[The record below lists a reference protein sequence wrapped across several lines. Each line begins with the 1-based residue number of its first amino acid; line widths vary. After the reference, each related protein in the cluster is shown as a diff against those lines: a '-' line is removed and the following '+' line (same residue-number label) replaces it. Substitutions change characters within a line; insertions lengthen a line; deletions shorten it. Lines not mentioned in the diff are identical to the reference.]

1 MAKVDV
7 VTPTYRRKTVLNEY
21 FAMLA
26 AQTMQDFRVLL
37 VNDDPDAS
45 IIDWVKPWQDR
56 LEIVLLEPGVN
67 QKAAAARNLA
77 LSHATAPYIA
87 LCDDDDFWH
96 PWHLEQLL
104 ATLENTDLDLAYAAV
119 DLVQS
124 FKTETGRRFG
134 EKRLFAFLPDAQFLR
149 SWNTIPISGQVYKRS
164 LHQQLGEFDTQIPH
178 YADWDWN
185 LRIAN
190 SGARVKLS
198 MPVSVDI
205 VFDMGGDN
213 QSGDPRN
220 MAQELELLIAKH
232 KLGQLPS
239 SNYWLM
245 LEVPEVAQRIVPQ

>member
-45 IIDWVKPWQDR
+45 IIDRVKPWQDR

-104 ATLENTDLDLAYAAV
+104 ATLENTDVDLAYAAV

-124 FKTETGRRFG
+124 FRTETGRRFG
-134 EKRLFAFLPDAQFLR
+134 EKRFFAFLPDAQFLR

-164 LHQQLGEFDTQIPH
+164 LHQLLGEFDTQIPH

-232 KLGQLPS
+232 HLGQLPS